1 MTDDF
6 PTSTRPGGP
15 HRRISRP
22 PRPRGSAGIS
32 RRTMLQGIGGVG
44 ALGALSACGA
54 GPGGG
59 DMQFWHLLTG
69 PDGAIM
75 GDLVSGYEQ
84 TPDAMDVNQTVLAW
98 GESYYTKLAM
108 ASTGGRAPDV
118 AVMHASRVPG
128 YAPGGLLDEWDLDL
142 FAELGVAQ
150 EDFPEAIWE
159 KMVVDGQLLCV
170 ALDSHPFLMFYN
182 TDIAD
187 EAGVLDADGRLT
199 EPNGPD
205 EFRDML
211 LEMGGRTD
219 SGYGLSWGYLDD
231 PANQW
236 RMFSTWY
243 TQLGGTIELPD
254 GGPMVYQEELAIE
267 ALEWILSLIDGEV
280 GNTSHDGGT
289 GISEFATG
297 ASASLFNGVWETAGF
312 QADGLPFSVDVIPP
326 ALGEANAYADSHSLV
341 LPHQENPD
349 PERRRAVHELV
360 ADILKSSIDWAGAG
374 HIPAFTP
381 VVESPEYAE
390 LDPQSNYAWAQDV
403 LVYDP
408 PSYLSGSGSEF
419 HTHFGDYLLG
429 VFARRTTPLD
439 GWNAFVERI
448 NAQLA
453 KPNPM

>member
-1 MTDDF
+1 MMSLDRRTTRSRVLRQLDARSAVPDRTPRPHEEVAHMTDDF
-6 PTSTRPGGP
+6 SSSTRPAGP
-15 HRRISRP
+15 HRRNSRH
-22 PRPRGSAGIS
+22 PRLQASARVS
-32 RRTMLQGIGGVG
+32 RRAMLQGIGGVG

-84 TPDAMDVNQTVLAW
+84 NPDAMDVNQTVLAW

-150 EDFPEAIWE
+150 EDFPEAIWD
-159 KMVVDGQLLCV
+159 KMMLDGQLLCV
-170 ALDSHPFLMFYN
+170 SLDSHPFLMFYN

-187 EAGVLDADGRLT
+187 EAGVLDSAGRPIET
-199 EPNGPD
+199 HGPD
-205 EFRDML
+205 ACRELLLDMGAKS
-211 LEMGGRTD
+211 ESGSGR
-219 SGYGLSWGYLDD
+219 SWGYLDD

-243 TQLGGTIELPD
+243 TQLGGTIELPE
-254 GGPMVYQEELAIE
+254 GGPVVYQEELAVE
-267 ALEWILSLIDGEV
+267 ALEWILSLLDGEV

-297 ASASLFNGVWETAGF
+297 ASGSLFNGVW
-312 QADGLPFSVDVIPP
+312 
-326 ALGEANAYADSHSLV
+326 
-341 LPHQENPD
+341 
-349 PERRRAVHELV
+349 
-360 ADILKSSIDWAGAG
+360 
-374 HIPAFTP
+374 
-381 VVESPEYAE
+381 
-390 LDPQSNYAWAQDV
+390 
-403 LVYDP
+403 
-408 PSYLSGSGSEF
+408 
-419 HTHFGDYLLG
+419 
-429 VFARRTTPLD
+429 
-439 GWNAFVERI
+439 
-448 NAQLA
+448 
-453 KPNPM
+453 